1 MSSTS
6 PNPVPPIAG
15 TGARRTLSGNALG
28 VASMFAWA
36 CGFPAAEVLL
46 DTWPTLSLITAR
58 FALAVLML
66 MVLWLA
72 VDGPRAVASARWGRG
87 TLIGGLTF
95 GLGTYLLL
103 LAQSLTDAVTVAI
116 IATGTPI
123 AATLI
128 EMWSGGRRL
137 NTAFLIGMIASVAG
151 GVIATGGTSVETL
164 GAGVLAALGSCFLFA
179 LGSHFTVRDF
189 SDLSPVGRTTITLA
203 GGLVFNA
210 AIFLVAYSAGAD
222 VLPRAVIDTHQIT
235 MLAIYALAAGAL
247 SQVMW
252 IASVGRLGIAV
263 ASFHINVAPFYV
275 MLLLLL
281 LGDGWNWI
289 KALGAGIVILGVI
302 IAQRGEAR
310 PAAA

>member
-6 PNPVPPIAG
+6 PNPVRPIAVGG
-15 TGARRTLSGNALG
+15 TRRTLSGNALG

-46 DTWPTLSLITAR
+46 ATWPTLALITAR
-58 FALAVLML
+58 FALAVTML
-66 MVLWLA
+66 MVLWLL

-137 NTAFLIGMIASVAG
+137 NTAFVLGMIASVAG
-151 GVIATGGTSVETL
+151 GVIATGGTGVETL

-210 AIFLVAYSAGAD
+210 TIFLVAYAIGTD

-275 MLLLLL
+275 MLLMLA
-281 LGDGWNWI
+281 LGDGWNWT
-289 KALGAGIVILGVI
+289 KACGAGIVILGVI
-302 IAQRGEAR
+302 IAQRGETR
-310 PAAA
+310 RVAA

>member
-6 PNPVPPIAG
+6 SNSARPISVG
-15 TGARRTLSGNALG
+15 GVRQSLSGNALG

-36 CGFPAAEVLL
+36 CGFPAAEALL
-46 DTWPTLSLITAR
+46 ETWPTLALITAR

-66 MVLWLA
+66 MLLWVM
-72 VDGPRAVASARWGRG
+72 VDGPRAVISARWGRG

-103 LAQSLTDAVTVAI
+103 LAQSLTDAITVAI
-116 IATGTPI
+116 IATSTPI

-128 EMWSGGRRL
+128 EIWGGSRRL
-137 NTAFLIGMIASVAG
+137 NAAFVIGIIASVG
-151 GVIATGGTSVETL
+151 GGILATGGTGIDTL
-164 GAGVLAALGSCFLFA
+164 GGGILAALASCFLFA

-210 AIFLVAYSAGAD
+210 TVFLIAYTLGAD
-222 VLPRAVIDTHQIT
+222 VLPRTTIDAEQIT
-235 MLAIYALAAGAL
+235 MLAVYALAAGAL

-252 IASVGRLGIAV
+252 IVSVGRLGIAV

-275 MLLLLL
+275 MLLMLA
-281 LGDGWNWI
+281 LGESWNWI
-289 KALGAGIVILGVI
+289 KALGALVVILGVI
-302 IAQRGEAR
+302 IAQRGERAS
-310 PAAA
+310 AL

>member
-6 PNPVPPIAG
+6 PNSVRPIAAG
-15 TGARRTLSGNALG
+15 GNRRILSGNALG

-66 MVLWLA
+66 MLLWLV

-87 TLIGGLTF
+87 TLVGGLTF

-137 NTAFLIGMIASVAG
+137 NTGFVLGMVASVAG
-151 GVIATGGTSVETL
+151 GIIATGGTSVDTL
-164 GAGVLAALGSCFLFA
+164 GGGVLAALGSCFLFA

-210 AIFLVAYSAGAD
+210 TIFLIAYTLGAD
-222 VLPRAVIDTHQIT
+222 LLPRAPVNAEQIT
-235 MLAIYALAAGAL
+235 MLTIYALAAGAL

-252 IASVGRLGIAV
+252 IVSVGRLGIAV

-275 MLLLLL
+275 MLLMLA
-281 LGDGWNWI
+281 LGDGWNWT
-289 KALGAGIVILGVI
+289 KACGALIVILGVV
-302 IAQRGEAR
+302 IAQRGEAKT
-310 PAAA
+310 ATT